1 MSWKEITIPSVIE
14 AVEKVES
21 KVLSLLEEQ
30 GSAEE
35 ELFSVRLALE
45 EAVTNAIKHGNHF
58 DRNKKVTVRFSSD
71 SQTLTIQVED
81 EGDGFDPNDVPDPTA
96 EENLERESGRGLLL
110 MRHYMD
116 NVQFN
121 DRGNCVTLVK
131 RFQ

>member
-1 MSWKEITIPSVIE
+1 MSWEEITIPSVIE
-14 AVEKVES
+14 AVEKVETE
-21 KVLSLLEEQ
+21 VLSLLEKQ

-45 EAVTNAIKHGNHF
+45 EAVTNAVKHGNHF
-58 DRNKKVTVRFSSD
+58 DPNKKVIVRFSSD
-71 SQTLTIQVED
+71 SRVLTIQVED
-81 EGDGFDPNDVPDPTA
+81 EGDGFDPNGVPDPTA

-116 NVQFN
+116 NVEFN

-131 RFQ
+131 RIR